1 MPREDEAAV
10 RSEGRKTRP
19 RANSDNKNEQPVAKN
34 NKQTSSNAG
43 NSDARD
49 NSATVRNVSSVGNSS
64 ANSSNSSKWSSNVAS
79 SRNAIA
85 IVTGSPS
92 NSSAPN
98 AIVRTRSDGR
108 ATSTSDSECSSSRG
122 V

>member
-1 MPREDEAAV
+1 MPREDEAVV
-10 RSEGRKTRP
+10 RSEGRKTRL
-19 RANSDNKNEQPVAKN
+19 RANSD
-34 NKQTSSNAG
+34 
-43 NSDARD
+43 DRD

-85 IVTGSPS
+85 IETGMGGAMTGAITIVTTTTGASVTGGQNNS
-92 NSSAPN
+92 NAPN

-108 ATSTSDSECSSSRG
+108 VTCTSDSE
-122 V
+122 